1 MILTECGLQRSNN
14 GQYGYLVPA
23 GLRAKWMTVAIRRPR
38 GTPITASTAA
48 ERIFKE
54 LNCNECLRAC
64 GIQDHLSCWE
74 SHITGS
80 KALRATHIRRPA
92 EDRLRVNEI
101 LQSETDIKKQLELHE
116 RDKQARW
123 FIAGST
129 REDGSFG
136 ILYVTDR
143 FESLMRSRAGEQQFP
158 SLVSFIGETGTGK
171 STLIR
176 ALIKMSLK
184 ERSQYAET
192 PVTRIA
198 SPDMLA
204 TPTSSGVH
212 LYRDPQTAT
221 SERPILFGDCEGFN
235 AGAGKPTS
243 RCDWTYEDDNRVIRK
258 ISISS
263 RLYASD
269 TQSSAVEE
277 LYSRFL
283 YAFSDVVCFVTQT
296 EQTIT
301 LDFQRLLEWA
311 SRGLHASVN
320 RSQQRTL
327 IVVLNA
333 RIDHDEALMDEANAE
348 SRMFNS
354 IGNVWENS
362 PALKKV
368 MEETNRDR
376 TTDFHI
382 YTTKDF
388 LLKYFTFIKVCY
400 VPLQKNIHADEVERQ
415 YRLLRRQIMA
425 GCSSA
430 LETRQRSWVHYDI
443 QDLSRLYGLAFDHYA
458 TNDSPLDF
466 YRAARKDNP
475 NPQNMTDHIMNLL
488 RHMENAGDENLI
500 GSFPKVV
507 ASAVL
512 NDAFG
517 GDGLGEAYRRMNLAV
532 LLL

>member
-1 MILTECGLQRSNN
+1 MDLQGL
-14 GQYGYLVPA
+14 LVCSSIYCNPNVA
-23 GLRAKWMTVAIRRPR
+23 LCTV
-38 GTPITASTAA
+38 
-48 ERIFKE
+48 
-54 LNCNECLRAC
+54 NCSECLKAC
-64 GIQDHLSCWE
+64 EIQDHSSCWE
-74 SHITGS
+74 NHITGGKS
-80 KALRATHIRRPA
+80 LRATHKGRPA

-116 RDKQARW
+116 RDKRARW

-129 REDGSFG
+129 REDGSYG

-143 FESLMRSRAGEQQFP
+143 FESLMRSRPDVQQFP
-158 SLVSFIGETGTGK
+158 SLVSFVGETGTGK

-184 ERSQYAET
+184 DRSQYAET

-198 SPDMLA
+198 CPDMLA

-243 RCDWTYEDDNRVIRK
+243 RCGWTHEDDNRVIRK
-258 ISISS
+258 ISITS
-263 RLYASD
+263 RLYAAD

-283 YAFSDVVCFVTQT
+283 YAFSDVVCFVTKS

-311 SRGLHASVN
+311 SRGLQASVN
-320 RSQQRTL
+320 RTQQRTL
-327 IVVLNA
+327 IIILNA
-333 RIDHDEALMDEANAE
+333 RIEHDEALMDEDNAE

-362 PALKKV
+362 PALKKI
-368 MEETNRDR
+368 MDKINRSQV
-376 TTDFHI
+376 TDLHI
-382 YTTKDF
+382 YTTKHF
-388 LLKYFTFIKVCY
+388 LLKYFTSIKVCY
-400 VPLQKNIHADEVERQ
+400 VPLQVNIRSDEVERQ

-425 GCSSA
+425 GCSTA
-430 LETRQRSWVHYDI
+430 LETRKRSWVHYNI

-458 TNDSPLDF
+458 THDSPLDF
-466 YRAARKDNP
+466 YRATRKDNP

-488 RHMENAGDENLI
+488 RHMENTEDEDLI
-500 GSFPKVV
+500 GKFPKVV
-507 ASAVL
+507 GSAIL

-517 GDGLGEAYRRMNLAV
+517 GDGIGGSYRLINLAI